1 MRKSVLGVWVLL
13 ASASFAAE
21 YFVSPTGNNA
31 NAGTSESL
39 AWKTLQY
46 AAGKVNPG
54 DVVTVLPGQYAGF
67 HLTKDGTANA
77 RITFRAKD
85 SAFAPNPAV
94 VIDQNNGTTIDRIN
108 LEGASYVTIEGFTVI
123 GSGDP
128 ATNRA
133 CIRSVLAQFVTIR
146 NNRCDLGGRWGIF
159 TGFVDD
165 LLIERNETSRSADE
179 HGIYVSNSGDRP
191 VIRDNASW
199 GNHSNGIHMNG
210 DLSQGGDGVISDAI
224 VERNVIYENGNGNP
238 IFGAPGG
245 SGINCDGV
253 RDSVIRNNLL
263 YRNHKSGISLYRIDG
278 GDGSKNNVVVH
289 NTVWNASDAR
299 WCLNIQDGS
308 TGNHV
313 RNNILFN
320 DHPTRGAIDISISSL
335 PGFVSNHNVVK
346 DKFGIDGVF
355 LTFAQWKAQTGQ
367 DGNST
372 VSTPV
377 VTFANAAANDL
388 DLAAT
393 SPARDTGTTMEAASD
408 DVRGKPRPY
417 GAGYDRG
424 AYESGSCH
432 SFFTTAG
439 NPVPGSGG
447 ITPTL
452 AATGCADVADSFSLA
467 ITPSLAGAQG
477 ILFFGTT
484 PAQIAFYGGVLEL
497 APIVVFALSGAAGF
511 PLAIPA
517 DPGLVGSSIRFQYAN
532 LDPGAPAGV
541 ALSKAQV
548 AVLGG

>member
-1 MRKSVLGVWVLL
+1 MGVWVML
-13 ASASFAAE
+13 ASTAAATE
-21 YFVSPTGNNA
+21 YFVSVNGNNA
-31 NAGTSESL
+31 NAGTSEAL

-46 AAGKVNPG
+46 AAGKVIAG
-54 DVVTVLPGQYAGF
+54 DVVTVLPGNYAGF
-67 HLTKDGTANA
+67 YLTKDGTANA

-85 SAFAPNPAV
+85 STLGPNPDV
-94 VIDQNNGTTIDRIN
+94 VIDQNNGTTLDRIN

-123 GSGDP
+123 GTGDP

-165 LLIERNETSRSADE
+165 LWIERNETSRSADE

-191 VIRDNASW
+191 VIRDNVSW

-210 DLSQGGDGVISDAI
+210 DLSQGGDGVISNAV

-263 YRNHKSGISLYRIDG
+263 YSNHKSGISLYRIDG
-278 GDGSKNNVVVH
+278 GDGSKNNLVVN
-289 NTVWNASDAR
+289 NTVWNAADAR

-320 DHPTRGAIDISISSL
+320 DHPTRGAIDISVDSL

-346 DKFGIDGVF
+346 DKFGIGGAF

-367 DGNST
+367 DANST
-372 VSTPV
+372 VSTPTA
-377 VTFANAAANDL
+377 TFANAAIDDL
-388 DLAAT
+388 NLSPT
-393 SPARDTGTTMEAASD
+393 SPARDTGTATEAASD

-417 GAGYDRG
+417 GAGFDRG

-432 SFFTTAG
+432 AFFMTEG
-439 NPVPGSGG
+439 NPVPGTNGV
-447 ITPTL
+447 TPTL
-452 AATGCADVADSFSLA
+452 AATGCADLDDAFTLA
-467 ITPSLAGAQG
+467 ITPSLGGAAG
-477 ILFFGTT
+477 ILIFGTT
-484 PAQIAFYGGVLEL
+484 PAQIAFFGGVLEL
-497 APIVVFALSGAAGF
+497 APSVVFSLTGSATF
-511 PLAIPA
+511 PVAVPEVSTLL
-517 DPGLVGSSIRFQYAN
+517 GVSIRFQYAN
-532 LDPGAPAGV
+532 VDSGAVLGV

-548 AVLGG
+548 AVLDG